1 MQAKS
6 GLSFFNMVLSKASS
20 VLEQFTRLSTSVYL
34 HEPTSKHDPNSP
46 DLILISGWMD
56 ARPRHLAKYTH
67 GYEKLYPSARIIL
80 ISTTGRDCALST
92 HTWNLKR
99 ISPVLEIISHLPSD
113 AKILLH
119 TASMGGGWTSAL
131 IARAYFEQT
140 GRLLPVTAM
149 VLDGS
154 PGRTTFK
161 DTVAAFAAIL
171 PRNVFVR
178 LLGIFAIRVIY
189 GLYMFAYMVL
199 RKKNLIDALREDLND
214 PKIFRRKVTR
224 LYIFSDGDE
233 VVRKRDVVE
242 HAVEAEGVGYRVL
255 REEFEKGAHCALLLE
270 DEERYWGS
278 VRRLWGSV

>member
-119 TASMGGGWTSAL
+119 TA
-131 IARAYFEQT
+131 YFEQT

-242 HAVEAEGVGYRVL
+242 HAVEAEG
-255 REEFEKGAHCALLLE
+255 
-270 DEERYWGS
+270 WGIEC
-278 VRRLWGSV
+278 